1 MSKNRKERDVMAKP
15 ANTRELAD
23 RLGVY
28 PKHLTMSQFN
38 PKRLRPVGSA
48 SVKGNRLP
56 GW

>member
-1 MSKNRKERDVMAKP
+1 MSKTRKEKIPQAPAK
-15 ANTRELAD
+15 NSRELAT

-48 SVKGNRLP
+48 SVKSNRLTP
-56 GW
+56 